1 MKKLTEYHCEACHDL
16 LRLDTSPYAYGASFD
31 GNRFFQCSCGYD
43 KATEISIRKD
53 EIDLYEIDDLDVEA
67 RISMEVYVEGL
78 MLWIERAN
86 NARDARHM
94 IAVKHVE
101 RVKAFSTLHGI
112 HRYACET
119 DGLSESARDDMKR
132 NEMTRPLTLTE
143 VEVEERY
150 GTKTIPGWCNNGTVQ
165 VMSDVWESCKG
176 CASCHRIDSV
186 WSSYCAGARK
196 DMNGKALRAAWSF
209 GRMVWLAAR
218 VEITLPYA
226 RANDAFAALG
236 RIGQAVTAALAPGLA
251 IATMFQNAIVCWNT
265 VAEGCWYRVSGGR
278 GTAAKCKGFEGQL
291 TRLYKN
297 DYGYGTL
304 TLRAK
309 LVDASG
315 ATHTVAA
322 TQLER
327 IAGPTTLAET
337 PKQKVDTAR
346 AAYLARP
353 VYAGR
358 VGRNGDVGCVHSGP
372 HAGKSGI
379 VFWQAAD
386 KSRVGLKSCSCT
398 RRCDH
403 EPMWCNARDVSV
415 QGATTKLA
423 A

>member
-1 MKKLTEYHCEACHDL
+1 MKQLTEYHCEACHQL
-16 LRLDTSPYAYGASFD
+16 LRLDDSPYAYGVSFD
-31 GNRFFQCSCGYD
+31 GKRFFHCACGYD
-43 KATEISIRKD
+43 HETTIKVRKD
-53 EIDLYEIDDLDVEA
+53 VINLLEIDDLDADA
-67 RISMEVYVEGL
+67 RISMEIFVEAL

-86 NARDARHM
+86 NARDARQV
-94 IAVKHVE
+94 IAAKHVE
-101 RVKAFSTLHGI
+101 RVKAFSSLHGI
-112 HRYACET
+112 HRYAYET
-119 DGLSESARDDMKR
+119 DGLGESDYDRNKRDAM
-132 NEMTRPLTLTE
+132 MLPLTLTE

-150 GTKTIPGWCNNGTVQ
+150 GAKTIPGGCDNGTVR
-165 VMSDVWESCKG
+165 VMSDVWESCTG

-186 WSSYCAGARK
+186 WSSYCNSGRN
-196 DMNGKALRAAWSF
+196 DMNGKGLRAAWSL

-218 VEITLPYA
+218 VEISLPYA

-236 RIGQAVTAALAPGLA
+236 RIGQAIAAALAPGLA
-251 IATMFQNAIVCWNT
+251 IATMLQNAIVCWNT

-297 DYGYGTL
+297 DYG

-315 ATHTVAA
+315 TAHTVAA

-327 IAGPTTLAET
+327 LAGPAAAALAET
-337 PKQKVDTAR
+337 PKQKADTAR

-353 VYAGR
+353 VYSGR

-403 EPMWCNARDVSV
+403 EPMWCNAGDVFV